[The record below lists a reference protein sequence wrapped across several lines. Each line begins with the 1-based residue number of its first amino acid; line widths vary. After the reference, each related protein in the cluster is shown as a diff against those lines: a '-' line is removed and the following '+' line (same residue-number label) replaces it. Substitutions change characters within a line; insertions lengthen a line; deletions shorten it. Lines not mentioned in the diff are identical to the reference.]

1 MFKVSYKRIVSG
13 LSVDQLWNMRK
24 ELERIEKIR
33 NNIRK
38 ANLNES
44 ERTRYLSILNKSEWT
59 QATR

>member
-13 LSVDQLWNMRK
+13 LSVDQLWNMRL

-38 ANLNES
+38 ANLDEKD
-44 ERTRYLSILNKSEWT
+44 RTRFLSILNKSEWT
-59 QATR
+59 QSTR

>member
-13 LSVDQLWNMRK
+13 LSVDQLWNMRL

-38 ANLNES
+38 ANLDEKD
-44 ERTRYLSILNKSEWT
+44 RTRFLSMLNKSEWT
-59 QATR
+59 QSTR